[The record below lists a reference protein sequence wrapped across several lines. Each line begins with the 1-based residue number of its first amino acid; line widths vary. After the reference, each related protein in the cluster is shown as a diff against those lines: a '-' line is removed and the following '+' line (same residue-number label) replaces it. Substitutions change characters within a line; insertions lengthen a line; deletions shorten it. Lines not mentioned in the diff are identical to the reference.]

1 MFPATPEH
9 NHTISSTILQAR
21 RSKMDVAQA
30 EANPQIEDSN
40 AASPHKLGKV
50 EVSPNAV
57 ATVASR
63 AVLRCYGVVG
73 MAARHPLGELL
84 RLEERNKGVEVNFD
98 GNNRRVT
105 IDLYVIIE
113 YGTRISAVANNIMST
128 VKFAV
133 ESSLGLPVAQVNV
146 NVQGIRVSKPNEL

>member
-1 MFPATPEH
+1 
-9 NHTISSTILQAR
+9 
-21 RSKMDVAQA
+21 MDVAQV
-30 EANPQIEDSN
+30 EPNPMVEDNS
-40 AASPHKLGKV
+40 ASPPKLGKV

-57 ATVASR
+57 ATVVSH
-63 AVLRCYGVVG
+63 AVLKCYGVVG
-73 MAARHPLGELL
+73 MAAHHPLGEML
-84 RLEERNKGVEVNFD
+84 RIEERNRGVDVNFD
-98 GNNRRVT
+98 SNKRHVT

>member
-1 MFPATPEH
+1 
-9 NHTISSTILQAR
+9 
-21 RSKMDVAQA
+21 MDVAQEVQA
-30 EANPQIEDSN
+30 PAPSDD
-40 AASPHKLGKV
+40 AASVQKLGKV

-57 ATVASR
+57 ATVVSR
-63 AVLRCYGVVG
+63 AVLKCYGVVG
-73 MAARHPLGELL
+73 MAARHTLGELL
-84 RLEERNKGVEVNFD
+84 RLEERNKGVEINFD
-98 GNNRRVT
+98 HQSRRVT

-113 YGTRISAVANNIMST
+113 YGTRIAAVANNIMST